1 MKKYIPFMR
10 LQNYEGDNKL
20 KVSDIKVSHQLRS
33 MYVIRCYKSLQA
45 YCRRHPQFYF

>member
-20 KVSDIKVSHQLRS
+20 KVSDIEVSCMLLD
-33 MYVIRCYKSLQA
+33 VIRA
-45 YCRRHPQFYF
+45 CRYTVEDIHNSTFKNS